1 MRLTYSFS
9 AFWIRALIRIVF
21 GLRVRGLGRV
31 PKNGQA
37 IIAVNHQSYLDP
49 PVVGACLGHEAHF
62 LAMAPLFRH
71 PILGPLVR
79 HFNAIPVG
87 NVRLDLG
94 AFRKV
99 VEILKESGAVVV
111 FPEGGRS
118 QSGDLQKGESGVG
131 FLAAQTGV
139 DVYPVY
145 IKNTRLT
152 WRRLLMRRP
161 IEVIF
166 GEPIRF
172 QASGQGPKRQ
182 SYLAFSQHV
191 MEKIAALKA
200 ANP

>member
-1 MRLTYSFS
+1 MRLTYALS

-21 GLRVRGLGRV
+21 GLRIKGLDRI
-31 PKNGQA
+31 PKRSQA

-49 PVVGACLGHEAHF
+49 PVVGACLGREAHF
-62 LAMAPLFRH
+62 LAMEPLFRH

-79 HFNAIPVG
+79 YFNAMPVG
-87 NVRLDLG
+87 SVRLDLG

-99 VEILKESGAVVV
+99 VEILQQGGAVVV

-118 QSGDLQKGESGVG
+118 QTGDLQKGESGVG

-152 WRRLLMRRP
+152 WRRLRVRRP

-166 GEPIRF
+166 GEPIRY

-182 SYLAFSQHV
+182 AYRAFSQQV

-200 ANP
+200 ANL